1 MDLAGGDF
9 LMFMAIGLCAQL
21 IDGALGM
28 AYGLTSSS
36 ILLAMGLPPATA
48 SASVHAAE
56 VFTTGFSGAAHGMFG
71 NVDRKLLR
79 RLVVPGVIGGM
90 LGAYVLTR
98 LDGDAIKPWI
108 YGYLLVL
115 AALILLRAAGHR
127 YPSGKIKR
135 VGVLGFFAGLL
146 DAIGGGGWGPLATS
160 TLLARGGDTRTSIGT
175 VNAAEFSVTLAIS
188 ITFLLSIGIDHWQ
201 VVLGLL
207 VGGVIAAPL
216 AAMLVKH
223 LPERAV
229 LIAVGVLVLGISVYQ
244 ISSALVASTRRH
256 HPDVAAFDTV
266 SPPRSLQPQLRN
278 GVPGGSLRRN

>member
-1 MDLAGGDF
+1 MDLTGGDF
-9 LMFMAIGLCAQL
+9 LMFVAIGLCAQL

-56 VFTTGFSGAAHGMFG
+56 VFTTGASGISHGMLG

-79 RLVVPGVIGGM
+79 RLVVPGVIGGI

-98 LDGDAIKPWI
+98 LDGDAIRPWI
-108 YGYLLVL
+108 YGYLMVL
-115 AALILLRAAGHR
+115 AVLILLRAAGRR
-127 YPSGKIKR
+127 YPSGKVKR
-135 VGVLGFFAGLL
+135 VGVLGFFAGIL

-188 ITFLLSIGIDHWQ
+188 ITFMLSIGIDHWQ
-201 VVLGLL
+201 IVLGLL

-216 AAMLVKH
+216 AAVLVKRV
-223 LPERAV
+223 PERAV
-229 LIAVGVLVLGISVYQ
+229 LIAVGLLVLVISVYQ
-244 ISSALVASTRRH
+244 ISSALRASTLPH
-256 HPDVAAFDTV
+256 QPEIASVDAI
-266 SPPRSLQPQLRN
+266 SPPRVLQPQLRI
-278 GVPGGSLRRN
+278 GVPGGSL